1 MPTKLKDELVRE
13 TGLSKDGIP
22 VYVSLIPDE
31 NGGKIAFRGKNQRE
45 YLIEIQLESLMH
57 RLPSSTSED
66 ITECPHGVVNLA
78 DLTTYLMIQDPEFMD
93 LNVKSKLWRLIRNM
107 QNELNANAGLP
118 TVDLAMKVN

>member
-1 MPTKLKDELVRE
+1 MPTVLKDELVRE
-13 TGLSKDGIP
+13 TGLTKDGTP

-31 NGGKIAFRGKNQRE
+31 TGGRIAFRCKNQRE
-45 YLIEIQLESLMH
+45 YLVEIQLESLMNS
-57 RLPSSTSED
+57 LPSSSSDD

-93 LNVKSKLWRLIRNM
+93 LTVKSKLWRLIRNM